1 MNNPRNRKAVTPWMN
16 PQDALAELATL
27 NPNEPI
33 KPLKPLKPRARE
45 LESLKA
51 VNQAEN
57 LVNEIVT
64 TASLK
69 GLLVTARATRK
80 ASLRSVASK
89 AGMAH
94 TQLLSI
100 ENSDGNVQLGTLARI
115 AEALDCQL
123 RVSFVPNDDA
133 PVMETVIHR

>member
-1 MNNPRNRKAVTPWMN
+1 MNKPRNRKAAEPWMN
-16 PQDALAELATL
+16 PKDALAELAKL
-27 NPNEPI
+27 DPNEPI
-33 KPLKPLKPRARE
+33 KPLKPRARK

-51 VNQAEN
+51 IDQAEN
-57 LVNEIVT
+57 LVNEIIT

-69 GLLVTARATRK
+69 GLLLTARATRK

-123 RVSFVPNDDA
+123 RVSFVPNDNA
-133 PVMETVIHR
+133 PVMETLIHR